1 MGARIVPFPL
11 TRRHKLIVSMAE
23 RMPPRAREHNI
34 KRTAASLL
42 RCGIDPATVDEQ
54 IKQLRTA
61 VAVRVATRGNPWEDR
76 A

>member
-1 MGARIVPFPL
+1 MSAHVVPFPL
-11 TRRHKLIVSMAE
+11 TRRHKLILSMAE
-23 RMPPRAREHNI
+23 RMAPRAREHNM

-42 RCGIDPATVDEQ
+42 RCGVDPAAVDEQ

-61 VAVRVATRGNPWEDR
+61 VALRIAAVGNPWEDT